1 MKPLT
6 LSRLLLPIYVGAETP
21 TATLDSGPV
30 FGLTTTLPAAS
41 PANKFLGIPYAAR
54 TQRFTRAK
62 KPEPWTKPLNATRFG
77 PSCRQLFV
85 QSELTPEID
94 LLKGLFNTASRE
106 SEDCLYINAFA
117 PADPHPSRA
126 VLLFISGGGW
136 QQGNG
141 EVDLSGFAAYED
153 IVVFTFNYRTNVF
166 GFPNSPDIPASE
178 INLGIHDQQL
188 AIEWVQRNARA
199 FGGDPDKVTIWG
211 ESAGAM
217 SVDIHV
223 NRYTSPPFRAA
234 MMFSGQMSV
243 GYLGSTASHHDT
255 SYWDNLTTVVGC
267 QGPEQLQCMREVPG
281 DDLVKAMGTA
291 GSAFL
296 PITDNVTILS
306 DRAERWRD
314 GDVAIIP
321 VLMGTIAEEG
331 RGLINR
337 NISLETFLGAYL
349 SEPLVS
355 KSQQKTILKAYDD
368 PSLKTDFD
376 VAAAIYTD
384 FVWQCPQAIL
394 ANISASI
401 NPTWRFY
408 FNASVTSLLDDKYSW
423 LGKFHG
429 SDVLLLFNT
438 PTFDTMSPQLYT
450 FAEYLRGVVGRF
462 VRNPQAGPGWPV
474 GSRYVANLG
483 DVGQTQ
489 TSGPSIINQTVLDQ
503 RCSLYE
509 SIYPLIEE
517 YVLSV

>member
-6 LSRLLLPIYVGAETP
+6 LSRLLLYVGTETP
-21 TATLDSGPV
+21 TATLDSGPI

-41 PANKFLGIPYAAR
+41 PVNKFLGIPYAAKP
-54 TQRFTRAK
+54 QRFSRATG
-62 KPEPWTKPLNATRFG
+62 PEPWTEPLNATRFG

-106 SEDCLYINAFA
+106 SEDCLFINAFA
-117 PADPHPSRA
+117 PADAHSKA

-141 EVDLSGFAAYED
+141 EIDLSGFAAYED

-166 GFPNSPDIPASE
+166 GFPNSPDIRVSE
-178 INLGIHDQQL
+178 TNLGIYDQQL

-223 NRYTSPPFRAA
+223 NRNTSPFRAA

-243 GYLGSTASHHDT
+243 GYLGSTASHRDT

-267 QGPEQLQCMREVPG
+267 QADQLQCMRDLPA
-281 DDLVKAMGTA
+281 DDLINAMSTA

-296 PITDNVTILS
+296 PVTDDVTILS
-306 DRAERWRD
+306 GRAERWRH
-314 GDVAIIP
+314 GEVARVP
-321 VLMGTIAEEG
+321 VLMGTVAEEG

-337 NISLETFLGAYL
+337 NISLETFFGAYL
-349 SEPLVS
+349 SEPLVN
-355 KSQQKTILKAYDD
+355 KTQQRQILDAYHT
-368 PSLKTDFD
+368 LKTDFD
-376 VAAAIYTD
+376 TAAAIYTD

-394 ANISASI
+394 ANISSSV

-408 FNASVTSLLDDKYSW
+408 FNASVTSLLDEKYSW

-429 SDVLLLFNT
+429 SDVLLLFNS
-438 PTFDTMSPQLYT
+438 PTFDAMSPQLYT

-483 DVGQTQ
+483 DVGGTQ
-489 TSGPSIINQTVLDQ
+489 TSGPSIIEQTVLDQ
-503 RCSLYE
+503 RCSLYK

>member
-1 MKPLT
+1 MKPL

-21 TATLDSGPV
+21 TATLDSGPI
-30 FGLTTTLPAAS
+30 FGLTTSLPAAS
-41 PANKFLGIPYAAR
+41 PVNKFLGIPYAAKP
-54 TQRFTRAK
+54 QRFSRAT
-62 KPEPWTKPLNATRFG
+62 KPEPWTKPLNATIFG

-94 LLKGLFNTASRE
+94 LLKGLFNTATRE
-106 SEDCLYINAFA
+106 SEDCLFINAFA

-141 EVDLSGFAAYED
+141 EIDLSGFAAYED

-166 GFPNSPDIPASE
+166 EFPNSPDIPASE
-178 INLGIHDQQL
+178 INLGIYDQQL
-188 AIEWVQRNARA
+188 ALEWVQRNTRA

-217 SVDIHV
+217 SVDLHV
-223 NRYTSPPFRAA
+223 NRHTSAFRAA

-243 GYLGSTASHHDT
+243 GYLGSTARHHDT
-255 SYWDNLTTVVGC
+255 SYWDNLATVVGC
-267 QGPEQLQCMREVPG
+267 QGPDQLQCMRDVPA
-281 DDLVKAMGTA
+281 DDLINAMGTT

-296 PITDNVTILS
+296 PITDNVTIPS
-306 DRAERWRD
+306 DRAERWRN
-314 GDVAIIP
+314 GDIARVP
-321 VLMGTIAEEG
+321 VLMGTVAEEG

-337 NISLETFLGAYL
+337 NISLKTFFGAYL
-349 SEPLVS
+349 SEPLVNTT
-355 KSQQKTILKAYDD
+355 QQRQILDAYH
-368 PSLKTDFD
+368 PVKTDFD
-376 VAAAIYTD
+376 TAAAIYTD

-394 ANISASI
+394 ANISASV

-408 FNASVTSLLDDKYSW
+408 FNSSVTSLLDAKYSW

-429 SDVLLLFNT
+429 SDVLLLFSS
-438 PTFDTMSPQLYT
+438 PTFDAMSPQLYT
-450 FAEYLRGVVGRF
+450 FAEYFRGAVGRF

-474 GSRYVANLG
+474 GYVANLG

-489 TSGPSIINQTVLDQ
+489 TSGSSIIDQTALDQ

-509 SIYPLIEE
+509 PIYPLIEE

>member
-6 LSRLLLPIYVGAETP
+6 LSRLLLPIYVSAETP
-21 TATLDSGPV
+21 TATLDSGPI

-41 PANKFLGIPYAAR
+41 PVNKFLGIPYAAKP
-54 TQRFTRAK
+54 QRFSRAE
-62 KPEPWTKPLNATRFG
+62 KPEPWMRPLNATVFG

-94 LLKGLFNTASRE
+94 LLKGLFNTATRE
-106 SEDCLYINAFA
+106 SEDCLFINAFT
-117 PADPHPSRA
+117 PTDPHPSKA

-141 EVDLSGFAAYED
+141 EIDLSGFAAYED
-153 IVVFTFNYRTNVF
+153 ILVFTFNYRTNVF

-188 AIEWVQRNARA
+188 ALEWVQRNARA
-199 FGGDPDKVTIWG
+199 FGGDPDRVTIWG

-243 GYLGSTASHHDT
+243 GYLGSTTSHHDT

-267 QGPEQLQCMREVPG
+267 QGPDQLQCMRNISG
-281 DDLVKAMGTA
+281 DTLINAMSTA

-306 DRAERWRD
+306 DRAERWRN
-314 GDVAIIP
+314 GDVARVP
-321 VLMGTIAEEG
+321 VLVGTVAEEG

-337 NISLETFLGAYL
+337 NISLETFFGAYL
-349 SEPLVS
+349 SDPLVNETQQRQILDAYHPNL
-355 KSQQKTILKAYDD
+355 KS
-368 PSLKTDFD
+368 DFD
-376 VAAAIYTD
+376 TAAAIYTD

-394 ANISASI
+394 ANISSSI

-429 SDVLLLFNT
+429 SDVLLLFSS
-438 PTFDTMSPQLYT
+438 PTFDAMSPQLYT

-483 DVGQTQ
+483 DVGRTQ
-489 TSGPSIINQTVLDQ
+489 TSGPSIIDQKALDQ

-517 YVLSV
+517 YVLV

>member
-1 MKPLT
+1 MKPL

-21 TATLDSGPV
+21 TATLDSGPI

-41 PANKFLGIPYAAR
+41 PVNKFLGIPFAAKP
-54 TQRFTRAK
+54 QRFSRAT
-62 KPEPWTKPLNATRFG
+62 KPEPWTRPLNATRFG
-77 PSCRQLFV
+77 SSCRQLFV

-94 LLKGLFNTASRE
+94 LLKGLFNTASGE
-106 SEDCLYINAFA
+106 SEDCLFINAFA

-141 EVDLSGFAAYED
+141 EIDLSGFAAYED

-178 INLGIHDQQL
+178 TNLGIYDQEL
-188 AIEWVQRNARA
+188 ALEWVQRNARA

-211 ESAGAM
+211 ESAHLTR
-217 SVDIHV
+217 DIL
-223 NRYTSPPFRAA
+223 R
-234 MMFSGQMSV
+234 
-243 GYLGSTASHHDT
+243 
-255 SYWDNLTTVVGC
+255 
-267 QGPEQLQCMREVPG
+267 
-281 DDLVKAMGTA
+281 
-291 GSAFL
+291 
-296 PITDNVTILS
+296 
-306 DRAERWRD
+306 
-314 GDVAIIP
+314 
-321 VLMGTIAEEG
+321 
-331 RGLINR
+331 
-337 NISLETFLGAYL
+337 
-349 SEPLVS
+349 
-355 KSQQKTILKAYDD
+355 LK
-368 PSLKTDFD
+368 DFD
-376 VAAAIYTD
+376 TAAAIYTD

-408 FNASVTSLLDDKYSW
+408 FNASVPSLLDDKYSW

-429 SDVLLLFNT
+429 SDVLLLFSS
-438 PTFDTMSPQLYT
+438 PTFDAMPPQLYT
-450 FAEYLRGVVGRF
+450 FVEYFRGVVGRF

-489 TSGPSIINQTVLDQ
+489 TSGPSIIDQMALDQ

>member
-1 MKPLT
+1 MKPL

-21 TATLDSGPV
+21 TATLDSGPI

-41 PANKFLGIPYAAR
+41 PVNKFLGIPFAAKP
-54 TQRFTRAK
+54 QRFSRAT
-62 KPEPWTKPLNATRFG
+62 KPEPWTRPLNATRFG
-77 PSCRQLFV
+77 SSCRQLFV

-94 LLKGLFNTASRE
+94 LLKGLFNTASGE
-106 SEDCLYINAFA
+106 SEDCLFINAFA

-141 EVDLSGFAAYED
+141 EIDLSGFAAYED

-178 INLGIHDQQL
+178 TNLGIYDQEL
-188 AIEWVQRNARA
+188 ALEWVQRNTRA
-199 FGGDPDKVTIWG
+199 FGGDPDKVTIW
-211 ESAGAM
+211 
-217 SVDIHV
+217 
-223 NRYTSPPFRAA
+223 
-234 MMFSGQMSV
+234 
-243 GYLGSTASHHDT
+243 
-255 SYWDNLTTVVGC
+255 VGC
-267 QGPEQLQCMREVPG
+267 QGSNQLQCMRDVPA
-281 DDLVKAMGTA
+281 DDLINAMGTA

-296 PITDNVTILS
+296 PITDNVTIPS
-306 DRAERWRD
+306 DRAERWRN
-314 GDVAIIP
+314 GDVARVP
-321 VLMGTIAEEG
+321 VLMGTVAEEG

-337 NISLETFLGAYL
+337 NISLETFFGAYL
-349 SEPLVS
+349 SEPLVNET
-355 KSQQKTILKAYDD
+355 QQKQILDAYH
-368 PSLKTDFD
+368 PSLKDFD
-376 VAAAIYTD
+376 TAAAIYTD

-408 FNASVTSLLDDKYSW
+408 FNASVPSLLDDKYSW

-429 SDVLLLFNT
+429 SDVLLLFSS
-438 PTFDTMSPQLYT
+438 PTFDAMPPQLYT
-450 FAEYLRGVVGRF
+450 FVEYFRGVVGRF

-489 TSGPSIINQTVLDQ
+489 TSGPSIIDQMALDQ

>member
-1 MKPLT
+1 MKPL

-21 TATLDSGPV
+21 TATLDSGPI

-41 PANKFLGIPYAAR
+41 PVNKFLGIPFAAKP
-54 TQRFTRAK
+54 QRFSRAT
-62 KPEPWTKPLNATRFG
+62 KPEPWTRPLNATRFG
-77 PSCRQLFV
+77 SSCRQLFV

-94 LLKGLFNTASRE
+94 LLKGLFNTASGE
-106 SEDCLYINAFA
+106 SEDCLFINAFA
-117 PADPHPSRA
+117 PADPHPLRA

-141 EVDLSGFAAYED
+141 EIDLSGFAAYED
-153 IVVFTFNYRTNVF
+153 IVVFTFNYRTN
-166 GFPNSPDIPASE
+166 
-178 INLGIHDQQL
+178 
-188 AIEWVQRNARA
+188 
-199 FGGDPDKVTIWG
+199 DKVTIWG

-217 SVDIHV
+217 SVDLHV
-223 NRYTSPPFRAA
+223 NRHTSAFRAA

-243 GYLGSTASHHDT
+243 GYLGSTARHHDT
-255 SYWDNLTTVVGC
+255 LYWDNLTTVVGC
-267 QGPEQLQCMREVPG
+267 QGSNQLQCMRDVPA
-281 DDLVKAMGTA
+281 DDLINAMGTA

-296 PITDNVTILS
+296 PITDNVTIPS
-306 DRAERWRD
+306 DRAERWRN
-314 GDVAIIP
+314 GDVARVP
-321 VLMGTIAEEG
+321 VLMGTVAEEG

-337 NISLETFLGAYL
+337 NISLETFFGAYL
-349 SEPLVS
+349 SEPLVNET
-355 KSQQKTILKAYDD
+355 QQKQILDAYH
-368 PSLKTDFD
+368 PSLKDFD
-376 VAAAIYTD
+376 TAAAIYTD

-408 FNASVTSLLDDKYSW
+408 FNASVPSLLDDKYSW

-429 SDVLLLFNT
+429 SDVLLLFSS
-438 PTFDTMSPQLYT
+438 PTFDAMPPQLYT
-450 FAEYLRGVVGRF
+450 FVEYFRGVVGRF

-489 TSGPSIINQTVLDQ
+489 TSGPSIIDQMALDQ